1 MNLHSLPANIVIL
14 IISALVISRAI
25 KVFINSSTK
34 LAQLLN
40 ISEYTISFLVIS
52 IATSLPE
59 LVVAITSGLKQNS
72 ILSYGDAIGS
82 NLALLTL
89 VMAIP
94 ILAGHSISTKDI
106 IKSND
111 IYYSAF
117 FLTLA
122 LVMALDGTITRIDGG
137 ALIIG
142 YFYYSSS
149 VLKRGTVL
157 EQLLD
162 NFKREKTNVW
172 KEGVL
177 FIFSLVLL
185 LAASQGIVSSAID
198 ISTNLNVSLGFVGLT
213 ITALGTSLPEIAFV
227 LSIMKDS
234 HSNKD
239 EIMGDVVG
247 SVVANS
253 TLVLGTAALIYP
265 IKLGGTRFGLSTIM
279 IILSTLL
286 LFLAFSKTD
295 EKIDKREAVALLV
308 VYAIFISLE
317 YYLAVQH

>member
-1 MNLHSLPANIVIL
+1 MNLHSLPINIAVLLVSAL
-14 IISALVISRAI
+14 IISRSI
-25 KVFINSSTK
+25 KIFIRSSTK
-34 LAQLLN
+34 LAQLLK

-52 IATSLPE
+52 VATSLPE
-59 LVVAITSGLKQNS
+59 LVVAITSGLKHNS

-94 ILAGHSISTKDI
+94 VLIGNKISTKDI

-122 LVMALDGTITRIDGG
+122 LAMALDGVITRIDGG
-137 ALIIG
+137 VLIAG

-157 EQLLD
+157 ENLMD
-162 NFKREKTNVW
+162 SFKRERTNVW

-177 FIFSLVLL
+177 FALSLVFLL
-185 LAASQGIVSSAID
+185 VASQGIVRSAID
-198 ISTNLNVSLGFVGLT
+198 ISTNLDISLGFVGLT
-213 ITALGTSLPEIAFV
+213 ITAIGTSLPEIAFV
-227 LSIMKDS
+227 VGIMNNA
-234 HSNKD
+234 HGNKD

-253 TLVLGTAALIYP
+253 TLVLGTAAMFWP
-265 IKLGGTRFGLSTIM
+265 IDLGASRFGLSTIM

-295 EKIDKREAVALLV
+295 EEIDKREAIALLL
-308 VYAIFISLE
+308 VYVIFVSLE